1 MTEIK
6 DESRRVSCYKC
17 RYYLVTYDVR
27 QPYGCRAHR
36 FKSPRNPAQ
45 VVFESSGI
53 ECQLFEAR
61 RQKSEDRDQETEDF

>member
-1 MTEIK
+1 MADIK
-6 DESRRVSCYKC
+6 DGNKRVACHKC
-17 RYYLVTYDVR
+17 RYYMVTYDVR

-61 RQKSEDRDQETEDF
+61 IHHSE